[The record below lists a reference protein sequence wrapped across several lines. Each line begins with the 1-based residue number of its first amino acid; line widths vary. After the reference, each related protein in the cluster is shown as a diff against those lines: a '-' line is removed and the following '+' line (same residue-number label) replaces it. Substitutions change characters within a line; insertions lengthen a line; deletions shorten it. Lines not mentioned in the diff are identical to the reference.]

1 MICPRC
7 QSANL
12 DDHRYCAQC
21 GARLLAREG
30 PLGGSLREQLHRGL
44 ALLVEG
50 EWSLARMQLE
60 RCLALDPRHGASLLY
75 LGLIE
80 CLEGAPSRARERLAQ
95 AVRLDPELVNA
106 WLLLGLMAES
116 EEDFT
121 EAARCY
127 AEAVRKKGEAQLA
140 HQRLAFLSLR
150 RGDREEALPHLW
162 AWVEGQKDE
171 SAPLL
176 HLSAALV
183 EIGREDEAA
192 MVLDRALALEP
203 EAPALHR
210 RRGTLCRRRGQ
221 RQEAALHF
229 RAALQAEPTDIDTR
243 VEYGLTLAAIGDVD
257 GAIAAFEEAVSRE
270 PDHAQAHYELGLL
283 YFTERGDLERP
294 MRELEQSLSLD
305 PKDATT
311 RMIHQELLLERGG
324 M

>member
-1 MICPRC
+1 M
-7 QSANL
+7 
-12 DDHRYCAQC
+12 
-21 GARLLAREG
+21 
-30 PLGGSLREQLHRGL
+30 
-44 ALLVEG
+44 
-50 EWSLARMQLE
+50 
-60 RCLALDPRHGASLLY
+60 
-75 LGLIE
+75 
-80 CLEGAPSRARERLAQ
+80 
-95 AVRLDPELVNA
+95 NA

-127 AEAVRKKGEAQLA
+127 AEAVRRKSEAQLA

-162 AWVEGQKDE
+162 AWVEGQKEE

-183 EIGREDEAA
+183 EIGREEEAA
-192 MVLDRALALEP
+192 LVLDRALRLEP

-210 RRGTLCRRRGQ
+210 RRGMLCRRRGQ
-221 RQEAALHF
+221 RQEAADHF
-229 RAALQAEPTDIDTR
+229 RAALAAEPGDTVTR
-243 VEYGLTLAAIGDVD
+243 VEYGLTLAALGDVD
-257 GAIAAFEEAVSRE
+257 GAIVAFEEAVTRE

-283 YFTERGDLERP
+283 YFTERGDLDRA
-294 MRELEQSLSLD
+294 MREIEQALALN
-305 PKDATT
+305 PQDATA